1 MVFNIYLNFN
11 NLHNKKNK
19 GYNYSLI
26 DKFGNLTK
34 HKKFMIEYEVINFK
48 SKYSKLFYD
57 LNIEWLNE
65 FFLVEDYDKKIL
77 LNPKKF
83 IINKG
88 GNIFFAKK
96 NKEIIGVVALMP
108 THDLHVHEL
117 TKMGVKKSFRN
128 QGVGKLLLQ
137 KCIEQAAVN
146 KLKKVIIYSNRKL
159 KNAIH
164 LYKSFGFIE
173 VELEKKSNYQRADIK
188 LELDF
193 K

>member
-1 MVFNIYLNFN
+1 
-11 NLHNKKNK
+11 
-19 GYNYSLI
+19 
-26 DKFGNLTK
+26 
-34 HKKFMIEYEVINFK
+34 MIEYEVINFK

-108 THDLHVHEL
+108 THELHVHEL